1 MGIIFLLEFLRRNIP
16 RDVSSQ
22 NMNVQKIVINI
33 YSFDVY
39 TMRIDK
45 IKARKPGCKLK
56 QPGFLYFLLRLRVGT
71 VPSYDII
78 NGNRN

>member
-1 MGIIFLLEFLRRNIP
+1 MYTKFII
-16 RDVSSQ
+16 D
-22 NMNVQKIVINI
+22 I
-33 YSFDVY
+33 YSFDIY

-56 QPGFLYFLLRLRVGT
+56 QSGFFHFLLRLRVGT